1 MQLAY
6 VHHQHCDD
14 IYSEGANI
22 YNAVYSLSSPFKCC
36 FMQLFSFAK
45 EVVFVLVCLSVC
57 LFVCQQLYA
66 KTPKRICMKLSGNVG
81 NRPMNK

>member
-36 FMQLFSFAK
+36 FMQLFAFAK
-45 EVVFVLVCLSVC
+45 EVVFVGVCLSVC
-57 LFVCQQLYA
+57 LLATFCA

-81 NRPMNK
+81 NGPMNK